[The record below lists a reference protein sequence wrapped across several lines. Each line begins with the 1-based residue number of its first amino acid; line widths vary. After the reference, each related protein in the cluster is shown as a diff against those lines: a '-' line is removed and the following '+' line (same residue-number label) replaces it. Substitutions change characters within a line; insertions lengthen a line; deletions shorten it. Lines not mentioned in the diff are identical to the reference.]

1 MAENGKFYAEEKRPK
16 GAQASNLKH
25 SKKYDRFGDTIR
37 YLRREELKKL
47 FDCVDNYTH
56 KLMFR
61 MIYELGCR
69 VGEFVDIKLKHIDFG
84 RSSIFFPAENTKT
97 GHRRASWI
105 SRGLLNEITSLLK
118 QQKRM
123 GKRSSKILS
132 PESYLFSS
140 HKHFKIPY
148 SENRIRQLFSHYIQ
162 KAELDREYGRDIR
175 GRILHQFTVHSLRH
189 SHLMHY
195 IHSYKVPLP
204 VVQKQVGHRTLK
216 STSVYLNPSEEI
228 VVETYEHASRKSEIF
243 QHSQC
248 GYQDCYGHTHRK
260 A

>member
-1 MAENGKFYAEEKRPK
+1 MAENRQFYTGQKRQK
-16 GAQASNLKH
+16 RARASNEKL
-25 SKKYDRFGDTIR
+25 SPKYDRFGETIR
-37 YLRREELKKL
+37 YLTLEELQKL
-47 FDCVDNYTH
+47 FDIIDNYAH

-69 VGEFVDIKLKHIDFG
+69 VGEFVRIKLKHIDFG

-140 HKHFKIPY
+140 SKHFKVPY

-162 KAELDREYGRDIR
+162 KAELVREYGHDSK
-175 GRILHQFTVHSLRH
+175 GRVLHQFTVHSLRH

-195 IHSYKVPLP
+195 IHAYKVPLP

-228 VVETYEHASRKSEIF
+228 VVETYEKVSQF
-243 QHSQC
+243 QALQRQAY
-248 GYQDCYGHTHRK
+248 YQACDHP
-260 A
+260 

>member
-69 VGEFVDIKLKHIDFG
+69 VGEFVRIKLKHINFG

-97 GHRRASWI
+97 RHQRSSWV
-105 SRGLLNEITSLLK
+105 SRGLLNEIISLLR

-123 GKRSSKILS
+123 ARKSLKIYL
-132 PESYLFSS
+132 PDTFLFSS
-140 HKHFKIPY
+140 HKKCKTCY
-148 SENRIRQLFSHYIQ
+148 SENRIRQLFLHYIK
-162 KAELDREYGRDIR
+162 KAELDQEYGRDSK
-175 GRILHQFTVHSLRH
+175 GKVLHQFTVHSLRH
-189 SHLMHY
+189 SHLMHF
-195 IHSYKVPLP
+195 IHHYKIPLP
-204 VVQKQVGHRTLK
+204 VVQKQAGHRSLK
-216 STSVYLNPSEEI
+216 STSVYLNPSEEF
-228 VVETYEHASRKSEIF
+228 VVETYEKASRSEIMQNPA
-243 QHSQC
+243 QHGLYNSDRL
-248 GYQDCYGHTHRK
+248 GKRK
-260 A
+260 